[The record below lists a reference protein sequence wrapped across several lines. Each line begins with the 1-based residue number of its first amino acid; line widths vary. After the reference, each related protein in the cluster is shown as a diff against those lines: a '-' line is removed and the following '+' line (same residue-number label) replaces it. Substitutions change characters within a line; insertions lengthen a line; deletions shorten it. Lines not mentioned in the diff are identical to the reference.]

1 MKTPEYQKRF
11 YRDWIYPRNLYR
23 KKIII
28 GETDLEPFSDKP
40 IDEKFVTA
48 RIEKYRRQIELYI
61 SKDERFLTALKPLT
75 VELSAPQIVK
85 EMAIQSRKANVGPMA
100 SVAGAIAQFVGK
112 DLLLKGLKTV
122 IIENGGDIFLKV
134 ALPVKV
140 GLYAGKTKVLSKL
153 NLKIKPQETPLGICA
168 SSGTIGH
175 SLSFGNADC
184 VIIIAKNASLADAVA
199 TATANRVQ
207 TKTDLTPASNFARSI
222 KGVRG
227 GVIILK
233 NNLATWGKI
242 EFV

>member
-28 GETDLEPFSDKP
+28 GETDLETFSDKP

-140 GLYAGKTKVLSKL
+140 
-153 NLKIKPQETPLGICA
+153 
-168 SSGTIGH
+168 
-175 SLSFGNADC
+175 
-184 VIIIAKNASLADAVA
+184 
-199 TATANRVQ
+199 
-207 TKTDLTPASNFARSI
+207 
-222 KGVRG
+222 
-227 GVIILK
+227 
-233 NNLATWGKI
+233 
-242 EFV
+242 